1 MLVMETLACVAATF
15 VGEGAGALFSQTLF
29 RFRRSFEHSLSN
41 KTRQLIRYLPNF
53 HGTPCLPPPSP
64 ANFFFCFFH
73 KHYPQFL
80 FKSYAKCLGC
90 TRCNMEDVHMEC
102 ELSLTAFA
110 PTNLS

>member
-1 MLVMETLACVAATF
+1 MLVIETLACVAATF
-15 VGEGAGALFSQTLF
+15 VGERTGALFSQTLI
-29 RFRRSFEHSLSN
+29 RFRRSFTHSFSN

-64 ANFFFCFFH
+64 ASFFFH

-90 TRCNMEDVHMEC
+90 TRCDMEKVHMER
-102 ELSLTAFA
+102 EHSLTAFA